1 MSKATTDGHDDAGIA
16 IIGMAG
22 RFPGAST
29 IAAFWENIST
39 GKESISSLSDEE
51 LRHRRPRRSSICGRV
66 LPRCHW
72 KKSMRRFAGLK
83 LEQVS

>member
-1 MSKATTDGHDDAGIA
+1 MNEATTDGHDDVGIA
-16 IIGMAG
+16 II
-22 RFPGAST
+22 
-29 IAAFWENIST
+29 
-39 GKESISSLSDEE
+39 
-51 LRHRRPRRSSICGRV
+51 GRV